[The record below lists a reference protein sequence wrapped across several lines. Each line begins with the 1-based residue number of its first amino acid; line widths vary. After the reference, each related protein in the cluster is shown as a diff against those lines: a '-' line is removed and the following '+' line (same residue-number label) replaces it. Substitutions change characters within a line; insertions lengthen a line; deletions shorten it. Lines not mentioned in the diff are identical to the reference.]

1 MSSMGDLGREINEM
15 RDHPKPAPSDTELE
29 RLEARLHEFFEWAH
43 GRPHPQVR
51 EKFASDFSDQPLH
64 DDVVD
69 AITKGRGHEVRAELP
84 VQPPGPAETPDA
96 NS

>member
-15 RDHPKPAPSDTELE
+15 RDHPRPAPAHTELE
-29 RLEARLHEFFEWAH
+29 RLEARLRDFFEWAH
-43 GRPHPQVR
+43 GRPHPEIR
-51 EKFASDFSDQPLH
+51 EKFARDFSDEPLH

-69 AITKGRGHEVRAELP
+69 ALTKGRGTEVRAELP
-84 VQPPGPAETPDA
+84 VQPPEPSESPDE